1 MRPFALLLPIVLFSA
16 ILPAQT
22 PVPAAPAP
30 ARTEPK
36 KGDELRRALVDAD
49 GQRRVAISA
58 AAETIISRN
67 AEGRGKF
74 MATLRAIAAV
84 APKPEAP
91 AEAAAGTAPP
101 KATEFADA
109 VKALMATVVAEPGA
123 AADAALAKLVE
134 DKETDALRRLHERG
148 QAILTRAI
156 TTIIRRKIDT
166 NAQFAGQYDELRDF
180 QPEVAPMLLA
190 WAVEA
195 PKDVVGPDAFR
206 VTCVRAVRDVV
217 PADQGADL
225 KKSFGG
231 LLEGAQKSRN
241 EPLLLAAICAL
252 HQYGEPRPF
261 DSIKGNIE
269 KNLTSDKPEARAQA
283 QNTLAE
289 LYYQLRDYEQAFGQ
303 YQGLL
308 KTIDE
313 AKMPASGSANLLYNT
328 ACCASLAK
336 KLDEAFDL
344 LDKAM
349 TAGAKD
355 LSISKTM
362 VDSDHDLNNLR
373 ADPRFA
379 ALLEKHF
386 AGKAK

>member
-1 MRPFALLLPIVLFSA
+1 MP
-16 ILPAQT
+16 T
-22 PVPAAPAP
+22 
-30 ARTEPK
+30 RTEPK
-36 KGDELRRALVDAD
+36 KGDELRRAMVDAD
-49 GQRRVAISA
+49 GHRRVATSA
-58 AAETIISRN
+58 AAETIIGRN

-84 APKPEAP
+84 APRPEAP
-91 AEAAAGTAPP
+91 AEAAAGTAAP
-101 KATEFADA
+101 KQVEFADA

-134 DKETDALRRLHERG
+134 DKQTDALRRLHDRG

-180 QPEVAPMLLA
+180 QPEVATLLLA
-190 WAVEA
+190 WAAEA
-195 PKDVVGPDAFR
+195 PKDVVNPEPFR

-225 KKSFGG
+225 KKAIGG
-231 LLEGAQKSRN
+231 LLDSAQKARN
-241 EPLLLAAICAL
+241 DALLLAAVCAL

-261 DSIKGNIE
+261 DSIKANVE
-269 KNLTSDKPEARAQA
+269 KNLASDKPDERAQA
-283 QNTLAE
+283 HNTLAE
-289 LYYQLRDYEQAFGQ
+289 LYYQLRDYEQALGQ
-303 YQGLL
+303 YRSLL
-308 KTIDE
+308 QTLDE

-336 KLDEAFDL
+336 KLDDAFDL